1 MIDNYL
7 QYHIRQ
13 QPPKPQTQ
21 QQRTAGNNTERT
33 DYYPNQGR
41 PPDKVKLT
49 QTNLQEYKFTSH
61 PN

>member
-7 QYHIRQ
+7 QYHFRQ
-13 QPPKPQTQ
+13 QPSNSQTKQ
-21 QQRTAGNNTERT
+21 QQTAGNNTERM
-33 DYYPNQGR
+33 DYYKNQGR

-49 QTNLQEYKFTSH
+49 QTTLQEYKFTSH